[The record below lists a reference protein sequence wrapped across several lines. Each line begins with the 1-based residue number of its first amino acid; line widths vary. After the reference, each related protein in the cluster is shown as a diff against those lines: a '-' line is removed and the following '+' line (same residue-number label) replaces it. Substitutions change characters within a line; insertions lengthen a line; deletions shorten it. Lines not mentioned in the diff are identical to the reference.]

1 MNRGTIYNLK
11 FAFQRKIQNIFS
23 REPPP
28 HRQKSC
34 TDMTGDK
41 QELDMCFG
49 HITLPGSDMMEKF
62 FGKFFG
68 RGFGHITLPLGEI

>member
-1 MNRGTIYNLK
+1 MTSNLHFIENYRIYSHTLP
-11 FAFQRKIQNIFS
+11 IIYIS
-23 REPPP
+23 LIC
-28 HRQKSC
+28 QKCC
-34 TDMTGDK
+34 TDMTGAK
-41 QELDMCFG
+41 QELGMCFG